1 MDHSDTDL
9 SLVMKH
15 FEVHNKTEGKSEST
29 VLWYNEV
36 LGLFRGWLKDNGLP
50 TTLEFM
56 DEMTVRQFILHLQ
69 NRPGLKGP
77 VASTYTVA
85 NRVRALKAFFA
96 WMAKRGYTAEDILED
111 VKVPK
116 TVELITEPLSEN
128 EISAILGGINP
139 NTALGARNVGIISL
153 MLDTGL
159 RRSEVVNL
167 REEDVDLEVQH
178 LKVMGKGSKERFVSF
193 GITCKRALLEYYFQ
207 YRVDPAHIGVDKF
220 FLTIDGYPLSYGA
233 IKSMM
238 QRIAKSSSVARLH
251 PHLLRHTYATNFL
264 LNGGDIFLL
273 KSNLGHSSLKMVMHY
288 VHIAAQ
294 TTAMK
299 SQPFSPLDN
308 MNIKHTR
315 RFRHSMNRANGMH
328 GRIYPNVGNKRKKW
342 KRSDS

>member
-1 MDHSDTDL
+1 MDKPDKDL
-9 SLVMKH
+9 STVIKH

-36 LGLFRGWLKDNGLP
+36 LGLFRGWLSDNGLS
-50 TTLEFM
+50 TIIASV

-69 NRPGLKGP
+69 NRPGFKGP
-77 VASTYTVA
+77 TASTYTVA

-96 WMAKRGYTAEDILED
+96 WMAKKGYTDGYILED

-116 TVELITEPLSEN
+116 AVERILEPLSEG
-128 EISAILGGINP
+128 EIGMILKVINP
-139 NTALGARNVGIISL
+139 NTALGARNLAIISL

-167 REEDVDLEVQH
+167 REDDVDLEVQH

-193 GITCKRALLEYYFQ
+193 GLVCKRALLEYYYQ
-207 YRVDPAHIGVDKF
+207 YRVCPAHTGVGTF
-220 FLTIDGYPLSYGA
+220 FLTIDGYPLSFGA

-238 QRIAKSSSVARLH
+238 QRIAKTSSVARLH

-264 LNGGDIFLL
+264 LNGGDVFLL

-288 VHIAAQ
+288 VHIASQ
-294 TTAMK
+294 TSAMK

-308 MNIKHTR
+308 MNIGPNR
-315 RFRHSMNRANGMH
+315 RFSHSMNRANGMIGH
-328 GRIYPNVGNKRKKW
+328 IYPNVGNKRK
-342 KRSDS
+342 RRDS